1 MNSTAQNTSVVNT
14 HVARFEFTTK
24 QTKMSRQVQDTCDH
38 MTIHSITQNINLLS
52 NCALLSMSNQRYG
65 NISVQCSN
73 SEQPKIWKHI
83 SCSAAHP
90 TEICE
95 LNFSAEHQVSLPGK
109 SDVGVVDNCWYVDVQ
124 IRVLYSCGANVFPP
138 HVANHSGHC
147 AVERTVEQSRVQQQN
162 RAATEKQQQ
171 RAEWRCWR
179 H

>member
-1 MNSTAQNTSVVNT
+1 MEN
-14 HVARFEFTTK
+14 
-24 QTKMSRQVQDTCDH
+24 
-38 MTIHSITQNINLLS
+38 
-52 NCALLSMSNQRYG
+52 
-65 NISVQCSN
+65 
-73 SEQPKIWKHI
+73 I

-95 LNFSAEHQVSLPGK
+95 LNFFAEHQVSLPGK

-179 H
+179 HWGSANVRSPMCGRTCHQIRATKYATQCTRRVPHATNPPTTHLKIWIHLTT